1 MSVCAFLTD
10 RTPLSRGLVI
20 CLLLAL
26 GSGCSR
32 TGFAYRNADWF
43 IERYARQAVDMNE
56 AQREQWQ
63 PVLEA
68 TLRQHR
74 EEVIPLLISYLDI
87 LRQAMQQPADT
98 AVIECLVS
106 GATDLFDR
114 HAELSAGLSTPLL
127 AMLDNTQIGHLS
139 TYLAERNEELLERYR
154 DPDPERRQAA
164 RVERISERIQQWTG
178 RLSAEQQL
186 QLAQDIRRIPD
197 LTGPWLANRTVQ
209 GENLVQL
216 LNTGADDPAI
226 RNHLY
231 RWWVV
236 REGLSAADIR
246 NRESARGE
254 FTALLETLENSM
266 TARQRSHFER
276 RISDL
281 HEDLAV
287 FLPDRQSPPREQAN
301 FTCMTPAA

>member
-1 MSVCAFLTD
+1 MSVPAFLTG
-10 RTPLSRGLVI
+10 RTPLSRGFII

-26 GSGCSR
+26 GSGCSSSE
-32 TGFAYRNADWF
+32 FAYRNADWF

-63 PVLEA
+63 TVLEA

-74 EEVIPLLISYLDI
+74 EEVMPLLISYLDI
-87 LRQAMQQPADT
+87 LRRAMQQPADT

-106 GATDLFDR
+106 SATDLYDR
-114 HAELSAGLSTPLL
+114 HAELSAGLATPLL
-127 AMLDNTQIGHLS
+127 AMLDNRQIGHLS

-154 DPDPERRQAA
+154 DPDPQRRQAE
-164 RVERISERIQQWTG
+164 RVERISERIQRWTG

-197 LTGPWLANRTVQ
+197 FTGPWLANRTLQ

-216 LNTGADDPAI
+216 LNAGADDTAI
-226 RNHLY
+226 HSHLY

-236 REGLSAADIR
+236 REGLSAADTG
-246 NRESARGE
+246 NWASARAE
-254 FTALLETLENSM
+254 FTALLETLEKSM

-287 FLPDRQSPPREQAN
+287 FLPDRQSPLREQAN